1 MKKITM
7 LLFGAVFVAL
17 IISSV
22 ESTYADHSE
31 VERSTI
37 TSFIP
42 YLDEKYSIFSS
53 MDEANIA
60 VSVADSKYQIHLQT
74 VMRNGDGHLIN
85 VNESTSTAFIPHKI
99 TDNIFDTILGEKEI
113 VTVDGIK
120 YEKAQI
126 TFTPTL
132 QQRYISIYPI
142 YSEVGKFQVEFSNEV
157 VTDMQETNKE
167 HSNWKLHYCAD
178 FGKEHGI
185 QCVAIFFCL
194 VPSVTLEPSD
204 TVTQQ
209 WTILRVMN

>member
-1 MKKITM
+1 MNQM
-7 LLFGAVFVAL
+7 A
-17 IISSV
+17 ISIHYSD
-22 ESTYADHSE
+22 ADGIF
-31 VERSTI
+31 RSI
-37 TSFIP
+37 
-42 YLDEKYSIFSS
+42 DK
-53 MDEANIA
+53 ANIA

-74 VMRNGDGHLIN
+74 VIRNGDGHLIH

-99 TDNIFDTILGEKEI
+99 TDDVFDTLLGEKKI

-132 QQRYISIYPI
+132 QQRYMALYPV
-142 YSEVGKFQVEFSNEV
+142 YFERGSLQVEFSNKA
-157 VTDMQETNKE
+157 VTEMHEINIVHT
-167 HSNWKLHYCAD
+167 HWKLHYCAD
-178 FGKEHGI
+178 FGKEHGV
-185 QCVAIFFCL
+185 QCAPMFFCL

>member
-74 VMRNGDGHLIN
+74 VIRNGDGHLIH

-99 TDNIFDTILGEKEI
+99 TDDVFDTLLGEKKI

-120 YEKAQI
+120 YE
-126 TFTPTL
+126 
-132 QQRYISIYPI
+132 
-142 YSEVGKFQVEFSNEV
+142 
-157 VTDMQETNKE
+157 
-167 HSNWKLHYCAD
+167 
-178 FGKEHGI
+178 
-185 QCVAIFFCL
+185 
-194 VPSVTLEPSD
+194 
-204 TVTQQ
+204 
-209 WTILRVMN
+209 